1 MQLIETLTNTA
12 SNLVGHYSYWV
23 DVDIYSIINIHT
35 VHNNFVALMFMQS
48 IVLYLRQTGK
58 ENILAVEM
66 ELSITIFD
74 KYIKHHVLNLNDT

>member
-1 MQLIETLTNTA
+1 
-12 SNLVGHYSYWV
+12 
-23 DVDIYSIINIHT
+23 
-35 VHNNFVALMFMQS
+35 MFMQS